1 MQVHTQWHNLN
12 YNHSLINTSTLVWC
26 EKLYTFSLISPEVRL
41 DQAVVGNIPLK
52 SIFHNHL
59 YLIKPQETR
68 QAELRWQWVMSLYL
82 EHCFHISH
90 STHKVSRVNMRLIR
104 SAVLLSYMSWDLRL
118 MWQQDCEMLRHLSYE
133 SETVRHKMP
142 DALMILRNIYILV
155 ITQPRLTGDHQKLS
169 WVGSAADQGLETC
182 HRWVTR

>member
-26 EKLYTFSLISPEVRL
+26 EKLYTFSLISPEVRP

-104 SAVLLSYMSWDLRL
+104 SAALLSFCLTSLMCVSLQYSIFIVSHKSWDLRL
-118 MWQQDCEMLRHLSYE
+118 IWQQSCEMVRHLSYE
-133 SETVRHKMP
+133 SETVRHKMNY
-142 DALMILRNIYILV
+142 ALCYLV
-155 ITQPRLTGDHQKLS
+155 VCINSDDIKKFLYLWK
-169 WVGSAADQGLETC
+169 
-182 HRWVTR
+182 

>member
-104 SAVLLSYMSWDLRL
+104 TAVLLSYISHVCLTSVFKFIVSHKSWDLRL
-118 MWQQDCEMLRHLSYE
+118 LLIDVTTRLWDG
-133 SETVRHKMP
+133 ETSF
-142 DALMILRNIYILV
+142 L
-155 ITQPRLTGDHQKLS
+155 
-169 WVGSAADQGLETC
+169 W
-182 HRWVTR
+182 

>member
-104 SAVLLSYMSWDLRL
+104 SAVLLSYISHVCLTSVFNFHSVSQVMRLKIDLTTKLWDGETSFL
-118 MWQQDCEMLRHLSYE
+118 WKWDCKTQNELCIMLLSCLYQ
-133 SETVRHKMP
+133 
-142 DALMILRNIYILV
+142 LWWY
-155 ITQPRLTGDHQKLS
+155 
-169 WVGSAADQGLETC
+169 
-182 HRWVTR
+182 